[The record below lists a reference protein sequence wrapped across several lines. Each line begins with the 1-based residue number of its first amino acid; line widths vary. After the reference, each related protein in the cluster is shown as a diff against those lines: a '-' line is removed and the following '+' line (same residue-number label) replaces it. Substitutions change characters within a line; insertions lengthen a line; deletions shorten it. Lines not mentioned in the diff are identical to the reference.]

1 MSAVITIHL
10 DGESREFD
18 LASLLISEARDMK
31 RLIGYSDMRVFL
43 DALDDKDP
51 DAAAFAW
58 WLVNKRAGTPLE
70 GKFADLD
77 FNLQGMTFSVPAR
90 DDVEPAPEEGAE
102 DDTPTSSDEGQES
115 PTS

>member
-18 LASLLISEARDMK
+18 LSSLLISEARDMK
-31 RLIGYSDMRVFL
+31 RLIGYSDMRTFL
-43 DALDDKDP
+43 DALDGNDP

-70 GKFADLD
+70 GKFTDID
-77 FNLQGMTFSVPAR
+77 FNLQDLAFSVPAR
-90 DDVEPAPEEGAE
+90 EDEAAPKEGA
-102 DDTPTSSDEGQES
+102 DADLPTSSSEGQES